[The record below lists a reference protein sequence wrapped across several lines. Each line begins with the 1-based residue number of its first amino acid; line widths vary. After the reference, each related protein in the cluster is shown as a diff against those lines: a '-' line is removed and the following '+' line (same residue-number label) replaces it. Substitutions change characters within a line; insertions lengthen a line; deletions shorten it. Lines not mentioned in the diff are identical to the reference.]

1 MLDWIIGR
9 ILLAFCL
16 LYSSY
21 LFIYMLVCMGY
32 INSLLGFQSTAKLW
46 CPCKTWKWQ
55 GLEIYI
61 QNRSFRYLPISKQ
74 AGIVASNIGIV
85 HKNFWL
91 GSYFHSLLHITFSV
105 FNLYLLVC
113 EYIPV
118 LAMPYF
124 RALFIAI
131 LNQQTQLST
140 CTLAW
145 CLYII
150 WPGWMSCRLKPTSQF
165 YFGLEPV
172 PCSICRKQK

>member
-55 GLEIYI
+55 GLEICI

-85 HKNFWL
+85 HRNFWL

-145 CLYII
+145 CLDII
-150 WPGWMSCRLKPTSQF
+150 SSSDLVECL
-165 YFGLEPV
+165 V
-172 PCSICRKQK
+172 D